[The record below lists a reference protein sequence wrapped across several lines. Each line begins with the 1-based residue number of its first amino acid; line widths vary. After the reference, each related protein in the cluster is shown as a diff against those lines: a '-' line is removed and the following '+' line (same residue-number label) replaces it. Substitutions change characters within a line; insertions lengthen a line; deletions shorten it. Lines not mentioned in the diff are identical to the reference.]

1 MDAADGTGSFRQDG
15 SFAPVTAWA

>member
-1 MDAADGTGSFRQDG
+1 MDATDGTGRFRQDG

>member
-1 MDAADGTGSFRQDG
+1 MDAADGTGRFRQDG